1 MGLGKRLP
9 ISLLR
14 ALALSATLAAAIV
27 VATSR
32 EKVNLFGLTLEA
44 KYSDTP
50 SFKYFVIANIIASVY
65 SLAVLF
71 LPFAGLLGELILALD
86 VVITALLTSSIGA
99 ALAIAQVGKK
109 GNTQAG
115 WLPICD
121 QVQKYCHRVEIGLIT
136 GFIGVIIYLLI
147 LLYKV
152 INISS
157 FLSKS

>member
-1 MGLGKRLP
+1 MGLANRLP

-14 ALALSATLAAAIV
+14 ALALGATLAAAIL

-32 EKVNLFGLTLEA
+32 EKVYLFGLTLEA

-50 SFKYFVIANIIASVY
+50 SFKYFVITNIIASVY

-71 LPFAGLLGELILALD
+71 LPLAGLLGQVILALD
-86 VVITALLTSSIGA
+86 VAFTMLLTSSIGA

-109 GNTQAG
+109 GNTAAG

-121 QVQKYCHRVEIGLIT
+121 QVPRYCHHVEIGLIL
-136 GFIGVIIYLLI
+136 GFVGLIIYFVI

-152 INISS
+152 LNISS